1 MNAASKHSK
10 LHTTSQA
17 TAQVQV
23 QANNY
28 SHFNKNKQHTDY
40 SISCKKILHLEGL
53 VIDNGFILSNN

>member
-1 MNAASKHSK
+1 MNTASKHSK
-10 LHTTSQA
+10 LRTASQA
-17 TAQVQV
+17 TAQTQA